1 MKKLIFITFS
11 ILLLSCE
18 EQNTIKYEKPFIIVS
33 KCGYTSETESYMY
46 QDKNGHKK
54 KFFDVR
60 GKYSI
65 GDTLK

>member
-11 ILLLSCE
+11 ILLFSCE
-18 EQNTIKYEKPFIIVS
+18 ETSTLQYEKPFIIIS
-33 KCGYTSETESYMY
+33 KSGYTSETESYIY
-46 QDKNGHKK
+46 QDKNGYKK